1 MITPE
6 EFWSSRAHMLK
17 TSDPQGKVFIFNL
30 LKYSYFMPFNKFSDI
45 GVAGDFLSE
54 VKPQSDG
61 SNSIKYNLTPE
72 MVKIIFRTYP
82 EVKAK
87 FLEVCP
93 TEMSERDFWAK
104 FFQSQYFHRDRL
116 PNAKVH
122 LLNKFYFKDNT

>member
-1 MITPE
+1 M
-6 EFWSSRAHMLK
+6 
-17 TSDPQGKVFIFNL
+17 
-30 LKYSYFMPFNKFSDI
+30 

-72 MVKIIFRTYP
+72 MVKVIFRTYP

-116 PNAKVH
+116 PNAKVR
-122 LLNKFYFKDNT
+122 LTVTYNMKLFGDILFLNECFKFVLGRHFFEISADVL

>member
-1 MITPE
+1 MIRLHI
-6 EFWSSRAHMLK
+6 SGQNR
-17 TSDPQGKVFIFNL
+17 
-30 LKYSYFMPFNKFSDI
+30 KYSNLRPLINFLDV

-82 EVKAK
+82 EIKAK

-116 PNAKVH
+116 PNAKVNLIISEH
-122 LLNKFYFKDNT
+122 SRCRDSKFKMKHH